1 MFGQKLAAAL
11 LSLLWLSPALAPQPA
26 PQTRART
33 YTIAASESSFNVFVG
48 KAGLL
53 SVLAHNHNIAVKSFT
68 GRVVIP
74 DGGAANGTLEL
85 EADARSLQVLDK
97 VSEKDKAEITKSM
110 HEDVLESAKY
120 PKIVFKSASVSGFN
134 QTGSTASF
142 TVNGDLTLH
151 GVTKRIAVPVKA
163 EFSAQQLRAAGKYAL
178 KQTDFGITP
187 YLAAGGAIKVK
198 NEVVISFSLVA
209 K

>member
-11 LSLLWLSPALAPQPA
+11 LSLLWLSPAFAPRPA
-26 PQTRART
+26 PQARART
-33 YTIAASESSFNVFVG
+33 YTIAASESSFHVFVG

-68 GRVVIP
+68 GRVSVP
-74 DGGAANGTLEL
+74 DSGAANGTLEL
-85 EADARSLQVLDK
+85 EADARSLEVLDN
-97 VSEKDKAEITKSM
+97 VSEKDKAEIMKSM
-110 HEDVLESAKY
+110 HEAVLESAKY
-120 PKIVFKSASVSGFN
+120 PKIVFKSASVAGFN

-142 TVNGDLTLH
+142 TLNGDLTLH
-151 GVTKRIAVPVKA
+151 GVTKRIAVPVKV
-163 EFSAQQLRAAGKYAL
+163 ELSGQQLRAAGRYTL

-187 YLAAGGAIKVK
+187 YSAAGGAIKVK
-198 NEVVISFSLVA
+198 NEVVISWRLVA

>member
-1 MFGQKLAAAL
+1 MFGPKLAAAL
-11 LSLLWLSPALAPQPA
+11 LSLLWLSPAFAPQRA
-26 PQTRART
+26 PQARART
-33 YTIAASESSFNVFVG
+33 YTIAASESSFNIFVG

-85 EADARSLQVLDK
+85 EADARSLQVLDN

-110 HEDVLESAKY
+110 HEAVLESAKY
-120 PKIVFKSASVSGFN
+120 PKIVFKSASVLGFN
-134 QTGSTASF
+134 QTGNAASF

-151 GVTKRIAVPVKA
+151 GVTKRIAVPVKV
-163 EFSAQQLRAAGKYAL
+163 EFTAGQLRAAGKYTL

-187 YLAAGGAIKVK
+187 YSAVGGAIKVK